1 MKTRIVA
8 WLVAFLVIFNL
19 GYLFHEI
26 LAHDFMTARIGAI
39 TRSSYIIPLIAL
51 SFALYVAIL
60 VYLYPIFLTYYQH
73 RWHPI
78 AIGSW
83 MGGLMGFL
91 WDSFQGGLIEVATF
105 RMPASVF
112 LVDSSYHTVEGVLA
126 GTLIAMVF
134 GKMNPGASQR
144 PEEPA
149 FA

>member
-19 GYLFHEI
+19 GYVFHEI
-26 LAHDFMTARIGAI
+26 VAHDFMVQRIGAI

-60 VYLYPIFLTYYQH
+60 VYLYPIFLAFYQK

-78 AIGSW
+78 AIGAW

-91 WDSFQGGLIEVATF
+91 WDALQGGLIEVATF
-105 RMPASVF
+105 RMPFSVF
-112 LVDSSYHTVEGVLA
+112 VVDSTYHTLEGVLA
-126 GTLIAMVF
+126 GTLIAFVF
-134 GKMNPGASQR
+134 SKMSPQS
-144 PEEPA
+144 
-149 FA
+149 

>member
-1 MKTRIVA
+1 
-8 WLVAFLVIFNL
+8 
-19 GYLFHEI
+19 
-26 LAHDFMTARIGAI
+26 MTKRFRDI
-39 TRSSYIIPLIAL
+39 SL
-51 SFALYVAIL
+51 SWRLTALYVAIL

-73 RWHPI
+73 RCHPI
-78 AIGSW
+78 AFGSW

-134 GKMNPGASQR
+134 AKMNPGA
-144 PEEPA
+144 EPA
-149 FA
+149 FS